1 MVHSV
6 SVGDGLPGHRSPSV
20 GFEAP
25 FEMLSACHERVER
38 MLALLIKLRQH
49 LSAHGWDDQAAKAA
63 TDVMR
68 YFDLAAPHHHL
79 DEEMHV
85 FPVIL
90 ALYDATLDALVFR
103 LKQDHLD
110 MEKSWIV
117 VKQLLASVV
126 NADVNSWVAFNDAD
140 NGALDAFAAAY
151 NEHINQEECDVYP
164 AAKLASSNDQLD
176 AMSHEMMRRRGQTGV
191 SSNQ

>member
-1 MVHSV
+1 MVHATA
-6 SVGDGLPGHRSPSV
+6 VGGGLPGHRSPSV

-38 MLALLIKLRQH
+38 MLALLIQLRH
-49 LSAHGWDDQAAKAA
+49 YLSSHGWDDQAAKAA

-85 FPVIL
+85 FPAIL
-90 ALYDATLDALVFR
+90 ALHDAILDALVLR
-103 LKQDHLD
+103 LKQDHFE
-110 MEKSWIV
+110 MEKSWVV

-126 NADVNSWVAFNDAD
+126 NADANTWVAFNDAN
-140 NGALDAFAAAY
+140 NGALDAFASAY
-151 NEHINQEECDVYP
+151 NEHINQEEWAIYP
-164 AAKLASSNDQLD
+164 AAKQACSNDQLA
-176 AMSHEMMRRRGQTGV
+176 AMSYEMRRRRGQAD
-191 SSNQ
+191 

>member
-6 SVGDGLPGHRSPSV
+6 SVGAGLPGHRSPSV
-20 GFEAP
+20 SFEAP

-38 MLALLIKLRQH
+38 MLALLVKLRHH

-63 TDVMR
+63 TDVIR

-90 ALYDATLDALVFR
+90 ALYDATLDALVLR

-110 MEKSWIV
+110 MEKSWVV

-126 NADVNSWVAFNDAD
+126 NADVNTWVSFSDAD
-140 NGALDAFAAAY
+140 KGALDAFAAAY
-151 NEHINQEECDVYP
+151 NEHINQEERGVYP
-164 AAKLASSNDQLD
+164 AAKRACSNDQLD
-176 AMSHEMMRRRGQTGV
+176 AMSHEMMRRRGQTGI
-191 SSNQ
+191 SPNK

>member
-6 SVGDGLPGHRSPSV
+6 SVGAGLPGHRSPSV

-38 MLALLIKLRQH
+38 MLTLLIKLRHH
-49 LSAHGWDDQAAKAA
+49 LSARGWNDQVAKAA
-63 TDVMR
+63 NDVIR

-90 ALYDATLDALVFR
+90 ALYDATLDALVLR

-110 MEKSWIV
+110 MEKSWVV

-126 NADVNSWVAFNDAD
+126 NADVNTWVSFSDAD

-151 NEHINQEECDVYP
+151 NEHINQEEWDVYP
-164 AAKLASSNDQLD
+164 AAKRACSNDQLD
-176 AMSHEMMRRRGQTGV
+176 AMSHEMMRRRGQTGI
-191 SSNQ
+191 SPNQ

>member
-1 MVHSV
+1 MVHSAA
-6 SVGDGLPGHRSPSV
+6 VGGGLPGHRSPSV

-38 MLALLIKLRQH
+38 MLTLLIKLRHH
-49 LSAHGWDDQAAKAA
+49 LSAHGWNDQAAKAA
-63 TDVMR
+63 NDVIR

-90 ALYDATLDALVFR
+90 ALYDATLDALVLR

-110 MEKSWIV
+110 MEKSWVV

-126 NADVNSWVAFNDAD
+126 NADVNTWVSFSDAD

-151 NEHINQEECDVYP
+151 NEHINQEEWDVYP
-164 AAKLASSNDQLD
+164 AAKRACSNDQLD
-176 AMSHEMMRRRGQTGV
+176 AMSHEMMRRRGQTGI
-191 SSNQ
+191 SPNK